1 VLPAVLESV
10 AAERST
16 ALLRLRVADG
26 PHGAACRL
34 LARIT
39 SRSLVALQLKAG
51 DVLHAQIK
59 GVALM

>member
-1 VLPAVLESV
+1 VLRGRAGDAPQAP
-10 AAERST
+10 T
-16 ALLRLRVADG
+16 DG
-26 PHGAACRL
+26 DWTL

-39 SRSLVALQLKAG
+39 SRSFESLHLQPG